1 MLSLREQRVV
11 ELVREYQK
19 GDVQAFDGIYSLCYQ
34 PIYYLIYKMVRDKH
48 EAEDLTQEVFL
59 QIFHRIE
66 DLTDPKSFKCWSN
79 RIAYHSTLDY
89 ITSVRFTSTKGVP
102 LEEILESE
110 LRADAMSAGGMSI
123 EQLEQR
129 HTIMTAADQLS
140 WPLRATL
147 LLKFF
152 SELRER
158 DIAEIMDVPVG
169 TVKSR
174 LAEAKKKMK
183 KLLGNKL
190 FCFSPFSFYTFFL
203 HLEYLQTGGRA
214 ALASSAV
221 VGKAAAAVIL
231 STGLIGSVALRGIRI
246 SAVQYRDPSRYV
258 NEQLLRFQV
267 TSGAPIK
274 KISLFGEEEI
284 PLLRNGKAYEAIVVK
299 NGVYTIEA
307 IDIANHRVK
316 KRIRISNIDS
326 EAPVYLG
333 YQERE
338 AWMHLRFSDEA
349 AQIDWD
355 TLCCEHEEQTVEG
368 VSIDRENGVLRI
380 PQELLPLRVKIQDRA
395 GNQAVYLF
403 RQGEAAVLESE
414 VTEPEEIAGETY

>member
-221 VGKAAAAVIL
+221 VGKAAAVLL

-267 TSGAPIK
+267 MSGAPIK
-274 KISLFGEEEI
+274 KISLSGEEEI

>member
-221 VGKAAAAVIL
+221 VGKAAAVLL

-414 VTEPEEIAGETY
+414 VPEPEEIAGETY